1 LPDDELKQ
9 RVISMNVEY
18 VNPFLSSLVNVLSTM
33 ANMTIVPGQP
43 RIKKD
48 EVARGDVSGLIG
60 MIGPQTKG
68 SFSVSFEESL
78 ALEIMQ
84 RMLGERPKTINEE
97 VTDMVGE
104 ITNMVTGGAK
114 RILGEKG
121 YEFSMAT
128 PVVVSGKGHTIT
140 HKCDGPKIL
149 MPFDSDFG
157 KVHIEVSFD
166 Q

>member
-1 LPDDELKQ
+1 
-9 RVISMNVEY
+9 MNVEY

-33 ANMTIVPGQP
+33 ANTTIVPGQP

-60 MIGPQTKG
+60 MIGPQTT
-68 SFSVSFEESL
+68 FEESL
-78 ALEIMQ
+78 ALEIMF
-84 RMLGERPKTINEE
+84 RMLGEKPKSINEE

-128 PVVVSGKGHTIT
+128 PVVVSGKAHTIT

-166 Q
+166 NPK

>member
-1 LPDDELKQ
+1 
-9 RVISMNVEY
+9 
-18 VNPFLSSLVNVLSTM
+18 M

>member
-1 LPDDELKQ
+1 
-9 RVISMNVEY
+9 MNVEY

-149 MPFDSDFG
+149 MPFDSEVG

>member
-1 LPDDELKQ
+1 
-9 RVISMNVEY
+9 MNVEY

-33 ANMTIVPGQP
+33 ANTTIVPGQP

-78 ALEIMQ
+78 ALEIMN
-84 RMLGERPKTINEE
+84 RMLGEKPKTINEE

-166 Q
+166 NQGG

>member
-1 LPDDELKQ
+1 
-9 RVISMNVEY
+9 MNVEY

-33 ANMTIVPGQP
+33 ANTTIVPGQP

-48 EVARGDVSGLIG
+48 EIARGDVSGLIG
-60 MIGPQTKG
+60 MIGSQTKG

-78 ALEIMQ
+78 ALEIMN
-84 RMLGERPKTINEE
+84 RMLGEKPKTINEE

-149 MPFDSDFG
+149 MPFDSEFG

-166 Q
+166 NQGGS

>member
-1 LPDDELKQ
+1 
-9 RVISMNVEY
+9 MNVEY

-33 ANMTIVPGQP
+33 ANTTIVPGQP

-78 ALEIMQ
+78 ALEIMN
-84 RMLGERPKTINEE
+84 RMLGEKPKTINEE

-149 MPFDSDFG
+149 MPFDSEFG

-166 Q
+166 NQGGA

>member
-1 LPDDELKQ
+1 
-9 RVISMNVEY
+9 MNVGY

-33 ANMTIVPGQP
+33 ANTTIVPGQP

-78 ALEIMQ
+78 ALEIMN
-84 RMLGERPKTINEE
+84 RMLGEKPKTINEE

-157 KVHIEVSFD
+157 KVHIEVGFD
-166 Q
+166 NQGG

>member
-1 LPDDELKQ
+1 
-9 RVISMNVEY
+9 MNVEY

-149 MPFDSDFG
+149 MPFDSEFG